1 MEQEYETIDLR
12 EIIFLL
18 RNNAISIVASA
29 LVCALLGFLVT
40 TFLITPQYE
49 ASATMIVNSQQN
61 QSATNIT
68 NDMIT
73 TAKNLVTTYGIVV
86 KSDTV
91 LQQVIDQLNLD
102 MTYEELQSK
111 VAISAVDSTQVM
123 RIAVQDANPA
133 QAKAIVG
140 KIVEIAPEIV
150 RDAVE
155 AGSVKVISD
164 ARVGDEPVSP
174 NKMMNTAIAGL
185 LGLALSVGAIFAKEM
200 LNNTF
205 KNDEDIQR
213 HLGFTV
219 LGVIPYVDMEAGT

>member
-61 QSATNIT
+61 QSAANIT

-185 LGLALSVGAIFAKEM
+185 LGLALSVGAIFVKEM

-205 KNDEDIQR
+205 KNDDDIQR

>member
-185 LGLALSVGAIFAKEM
+185 LGLALSVGAIFVKEM

-205 KNDEDIQR
+205 KNDDDIQR

>member
-61 QSATNIT
+61 QSAANIT

-150 RDAVE
+150 RAAVE
-155 AGSVKVISD
+155 SGSVKVISD

-185 LGLALSVGAIFAKEM
+185 LGLALSVGAIFVKEM

-205 KNDEDIQR
+205 KNDDDIQR

>member
-1 MEQEYETIDLR
+1 MEQEYESIDLR
-12 EIIFLL
+12 EIFFLL
-18 RNNAISIVASA
+18 KNNAISILAST
-29 LVCALLGFLVT
+29 LVCAIVGFLVT

-61 QSATNIT
+61 QANANIT

-73 TAKNLVTTYGIVV
+73 TSKNLVNTYGIVI

-91 LQQVIDQLNLD
+91 LQQVIDALNLD
-102 MTYEELQSK
+102 MTYEEMRNRVQ
-111 VAISAVDSTQVM
+111 VSAVDSTQVM

-140 KIVEIAPEIV
+140 KIVEIAPDIV

-164 ARVGDEPVSP
+164 ARVGDAPVSP

-185 LGLALSVGAIFAKEM
+185 LGLVLSVGVVFLREM
-200 LNNTF
+200 MNNTF
-205 KNDEDIQR
+205 KTDDDIQK

-219 LGVIPYVDMEAGT
+219 LGVIPYVNLEDEG

>member
-61 QSATNIT
+61 QSAANIT

-140 KIVEIAPEIV
+140 KIVEIAPGIV
-150 RDAVE
+150 RAAVE

-185 LGLALSVGAIFAKEM
+185 LGLALSVGAIFVKEM

-205 KNDEDIQR
+205 KNDDDIQR

>member
-205 KNDEDIQR
+205 KNDDDIQR

>member
-1 MEQEYETIDLR
+1 MEQEYESIDLR
-12 EIIFLL
+12 EIFFLL
-18 RNNAISIVASA
+18 KNNAISVVAST
-29 LVCALLGFLVT
+29 LVCAIVGFLVT

-61 QSATNIT
+61 QANANIT

-73 TAKNLVTTYGIVV
+73 TSKNLVNTYGIVI

-91 LQQVIDQLNLD
+91 LQQVIDALNLD
-102 MTYEELQSK
+102 MTYEEMRNRVQ
-111 VAISAVDSTQVM
+111 VSAVDSTQVM

-133 QAKAIVG
+133 QAKAVVG
-140 KIVEIAPEIV
+140 KIVEIAPDIV

-164 ARVGDEPVSP
+164 ARVGDAPVSP

-185 LGLALSVGAIFAKEM
+185 LGLVLSVGVVFLREM
-200 LNNTF
+200 MNNTF
-205 KNDEDIQR
+205 KTDDDIQK

-219 LGVIPYVDMEAGT
+219 LGVIPYVNLEDEG

>member
-12 EIIFLL
+12 EIFFLL
-18 RNNAISIVASA
+18 KNNLLSIIAST
-29 LVCALLGFLVT
+29 LVCAILGFVVT
-40 TFLITPQYE
+40 SFLITPKYE

-61 QSATNIT
+61 QTSANLT
-68 NDMIT
+68 NDMLT
-73 TAKNLVTTYGIVV
+73 TAKNLVSTYGIIV

-91 LQQVIDQLNLD
+91 LEQVIQNLD
-102 MTYEELQSK
+102 LEMDYEELADRVS
-111 VAISAVDSTQVM
+111 VSAVDSTQVM

-140 KIVEIAPEIV
+140 EIVAIAPDVIQ
-150 RDAVE
+150 DAVE

-164 ARVGDEPVSP
+164 ARVGDDPVSP

-185 LGLALSVGAIFAKEM
+185 LGLVLSVGVVFLKEM

-205 KNDEDIQR
+205 KTDDDIQK

-219 LGVIPYVDMEAGT
+219 LGVIPHVEVEG

>member
-1 MEQEYETIDLR
+1 MEQEYESIDLR
-12 EIIFLL
+12 EIFFLL
-18 RNNAISIVASA
+18 KNNAISIVAST
-29 LVCALLGFLVT
+29 LVCAIVGFLVT

-61 QSATNIT
+61 QANANIT

-73 TAKNLVTTYGIVV
+73 TSKNLVNTYGIVI

-91 LQQVIDQLNLD
+91 LQQVIDALNLD
-102 MTYEELQSK
+102 MTYEEMRNRVQ
-111 VAISAVDSTQVM
+111 VSAVDSTQVM

-140 KIVEIAPEIV
+140 KIVEIAPDIV

-164 ARVGDEPVSP
+164 ARVGDAPVSP

-185 LGLALSVGAIFAKEM
+185 LGLVLSVGVVFLREM
-200 LNNTF
+200 MNNTF
-205 KNDEDIQR
+205 KTDDDIQK

-219 LGVIPYVDMEAGT
+219 LGVIPYVNLEDEG

>member
-61 QSATNIT
+61 QSAANIT

-150 RDAVE
+150 RAAVE

-205 KNDEDIQR
+205 KNDDDIQR

>member
-18 RNNAISIVASA
+18 RSNAISIVASA

-205 KNDEDIQR
+205 KNDDDIQR

>member
-1 MEQEYETIDLR
+1 MEQEYESIDLR
-12 EIIFLL
+12 EIFFLL
-18 RNNAISIVASA
+18 KNNAISIVAST
-29 LVCALLGFLVT
+29 LVCAIVGFLVT

-61 QSATNIT
+61 QANANIT

-73 TAKNLVTTYGIVV
+73 TSKSLVNTYGIVI

-91 LQQVIDQLNLD
+91 LQQVIDALNLD
-102 MTYEELQSK
+102 MTYEEMRNRVQ
-111 VAISAVDSTQVM
+111 VSAVDSTQVM

-140 KIVEIAPEIV
+140 KIVEIAPDIV

-164 ARVGDEPVSP
+164 ARVGDAPVSP

-185 LGLALSVGAIFAKEM
+185 LGLVLSVGVVFLREM
-200 LNNTF
+200 MNNTF
-205 KNDEDIQR
+205 KTDDDIQK

-219 LGVIPYVDMEAGT
+219 LGVIPYVNLEDEG

>member
-1 MEQEYETIDLR
+1 MEQEYESIDLR
-12 EIIFLL
+12 EIFFLL
-18 RNNAISIVASA
+18 KNNAISVVAST
-29 LVCALLGFLVT
+29 LVCAIVGFLVT

-61 QSATNIT
+61 QANANIT

-73 TAKNLVTTYGIVV
+73 TSKNLVNTYGIVI

-91 LQQVIDQLNLD
+91 LQQVIDALNLD
-102 MTYEELQSK
+102 MTYEEMRNRVQ
-111 VAISAVDSTQVM
+111 VSAVDSTQVM

-140 KIVEIAPEIV
+140 KIVEIAPDIV

-164 ARVGDEPVSP
+164 ARVGDAPVSP

-185 LGLALSVGAIFAKEM
+185 LGLVLSVGVVFLREM
-200 LNNTF
+200 MNNTF
-205 KNDEDIQR
+205 KTDDDIQK

-219 LGVIPYVDMEAGT
+219 LGVIPYVNLEDEG

>member
-1 MEQEYETIDLR
+1 MEQEYESIDLR
-12 EIIFLL
+12 EIFFLL
-18 RNNAISIVASA
+18 KNNAISIVAST
-29 LVCALLGFLVT
+29 LVCAIVGFLVT

-61 QSATNIT
+61 QANANIT

-73 TAKNLVTTYGIVV
+73 TSKNLVNTYGIVI

-91 LQQVIDQLNLD
+91 LQQVIDALNLD
-102 MTYEELQSK
+102 MTYEEMRNRVQ
-111 VAISAVDSTQVM
+111 VSAVDSTQVM

-140 KIVEIAPEIV
+140 KIVEIAPDIV

-164 ARVGDEPVSP
+164 ARVGENPVSP

-185 LGLALSVGAIFAKEM
+185 LGLVLSVGVVFLREM
-200 LNNTF
+200 MNNTF
-205 KNDEDIQR
+205 KTDDDIQK

-219 LGVIPYVDMEAGT
+219 LGVIPYVNLEDEG

>member
-61 QSATNIT
+61 QSAANIT

-133 QAKAIVG
+133 EAKAVVG

-150 RDAVE
+150 RAAVE

-185 LGLALSVGAIFAKEM
+185 LGLALSVGAIFVKEM

-205 KNDEDIQR
+205 KNDDDIQR

>member
-1 MEQEYETIDLR
+1 MEQEYESIDLR
-12 EIIFLL
+12 EIFFLL
-18 RNNAISIVASA
+18 KNNAISIVAST
-29 LVCALLGFLVT
+29 LVCAIVGFLVT

-61 QSATNIT
+61 QANANIT

-73 TAKNLVTTYGIVV
+73 TSKNLVNTYGIVI

-91 LQQVIDQLNLD
+91 LQQVIDVLNLD
-102 MTYEELQSK
+102 MTYEEMRNRVQ
-111 VAISAVDSTQVM
+111 VSAVDSTQVM

-140 KIVEIAPEIV
+140 KIVEIAPDIV

-164 ARVGDEPVSP
+164 ARVGENPVSP

-185 LGLALSVGAIFAKEM
+185 LGLVLSVGVVFLREM
-200 LNNTF
+200 MNNTF
-205 KNDEDIQR
+205 KTDDDIQK

-219 LGVIPYVDMEAGT
+219 LGVIPYVNLEDEG

>member
-61 QSATNIT
+61 QSAANIT

-150 RDAVE
+150 RAAVE

-185 LGLALSVGAIFAKEM
+185 LGLALSVGAIFVKEM

-205 KNDEDIQR
+205 KNDDDIQR